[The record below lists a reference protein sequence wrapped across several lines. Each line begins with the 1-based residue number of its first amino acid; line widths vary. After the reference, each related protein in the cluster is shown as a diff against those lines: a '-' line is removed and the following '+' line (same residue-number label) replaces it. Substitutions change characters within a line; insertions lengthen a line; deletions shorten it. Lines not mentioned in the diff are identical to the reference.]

1 MMKSFFVLTS
11 LALSVLA
18 QQATIVSP
26 TAGSVLLAGRTITV
40 EVQQAVSSVPKSPAS
55 QVANAVC

>member
-1 MMKSFFVLTS
+1 MMQTILVLAS

-26 TAGSVLLAGRTITV
+26 AAGSVLFAGNTVTV
-40 EVQQAVSSVPKSPAS
+40 EVQQTVSSMPNLPLAS
-55 QVANAVC
+55 RIAC

>member
-1 MMKSFFVLTS
+1 MKSFFVLAS

-26 TAGSVLLAGRTITV
+26 TPGSVLFAGSTVTV
-40 EVQQAVSSVPKSPAS
+40 EVQQAVSPVPNIPYSR
-55 QVANAVC
+55 VAC